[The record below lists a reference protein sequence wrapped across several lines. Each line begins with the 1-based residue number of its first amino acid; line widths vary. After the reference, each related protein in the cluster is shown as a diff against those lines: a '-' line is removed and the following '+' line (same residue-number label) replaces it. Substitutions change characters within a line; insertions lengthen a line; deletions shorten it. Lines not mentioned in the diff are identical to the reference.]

1 MVTKDRKA
9 DKPKAQRADLNTLVV
24 DAAYVR
30 TFSSGKT
37 GFFGKV
43 TDPRTGDKYQIIG
56 AVKIG

>member
-30 TFSSGKT
+30 TFSSGKA